1 MLSSTAFPIPPAR
14 GLLFA
19 ARGTGPDPHHGSGL
33 RPTRAAPTLHRLLH
47 CLCQSFQEKGC
58 RSRLPFS
65 KSSLFALHLLF
76 ATTHIYKDLVSTAVL
91 LYLPTTG
98 HQKED
103 KGKQPFPHTFFFFF
117 LLLLLLW
124 DCKRSVWDLILSCV
138 MFCLALYLFQV
149 SSPISSAETKC
160 HETSEFCLS

>member
-1 MLSSTAFPIPPAR
+1 MMLSSTAFPIPPAR

-117 LLLLLLW
+117 PSSSSSLRLQKVSLGFNFVL
-124 DCKRSVWDLILSCV
+124 CNVLSCFV
-138 MFCLALYLFQV
+138 FI
-149 SSPISSAETKC
+149 P
-160 HETSEFCLS
+160 SEFTHFFCRNKMS